1 MDESKRGH
9 TEGEQRKV
17 CNLFRKEKAVLRST
31 YYYLLLGLLLLTV
44 GLALLIP
51 LFRGKS
57 IPKNAVFV
65 EALCP

>member
-1 MDESKRGH
+1 M
-9 TEGEQRKV
+9 
-17 CNLFRKEKAVLRST
+17 LRST

-51 LFRGKS
+51 LFRGEP

-65 EALCP
+65 EAVCP

>member
-1 MDESKRGH
+1 M
-9 TEGEQRKV
+9 
-17 CNLFRKEKAVLRST
+17 LRST